1 MNIESPSPA
10 SKSKWRRMLPVGVV
24 LIVALVLGFAILGSK
39 KSAPTGDENGHAAHA
54 DGAHHDA
61 KAKGS
66 EPAEPAE
73 AAKGPHGGRLFTAGS
88 YGLELTIFETG
99 VEPQFRAY
107 TYQNGKPTDPAASR
121 VTVSVTRLGRPP
133 QVFAFA
139 KEGDYLKGNGVVEEP
154 HSFAVTIAAEH
165 AGQSHQFTYEQIEFR
180 AAISDAQ
187 LNTSGVQV
195 AAAGPARI
203 KTALQLQGEVRLNED
218 RTVHV
223 VPRLGGLVESVSVN
237 AGDKVRRGQVLAV
250 LSSQALAD
258 QRSDWLGAQ
267 KRLGLARTTFEREKS
282 LWEGKISAEQ
292 DYLQARVALQEA
304 EIAEQ
309 SARQK
314 LASLGAVASSSS
326 SGNLTRYEIRAPID
340 GVVTDKQISVGEVV
354 KDDANIFV
362 VADLSTVWVEMT
374 VYAKDLN
381 AVRVG
386 QQAVVKATAFEAM
399 ATGNVSYVGSLVGEQ
414 TRAAKARVVLP
425 NPQGLWRPG
434 LPVTV
439 ELTADEVDV
448 PLAISVDAVQT
459 LRDWT
464 VVFGRYGDQF
474 EPRLV
479 QLGRSDGKVVEVLG
493 GLQAGERYAAKNSY
507 LIKADIGKSGASHD
521 H

>member
-1 MNIESPSPA
+1 MNTD
-10 SKSKWRRMLPVGVV
+10 KSLPKSALQRLLPVGAV
-24 LIVALVLGFAILGSK
+24 LLVALVLGVVILGSE
-39 KSAPTGDENGHAAHA
+39 KSASGGDEHGHDAHA
-54 DGAHHDA
+54 DEQHHEEGTA
-61 KAKGS
+61 A
-66 EPAEPAE
+66 P
-73 AAKGPHGGRLFTAGS
+73 AKGPRGGRLFVVGG

-99 VEPQFRAY
+99 VEPQFRLY
-107 TYQNGKPTDPAASR
+107 TYQDGQPTDPAQSQ
-121 VTVSVTRLGRPP
+121 VTVSVERLGRPP

-139 KEGDYLKGNGVVEEP
+139 KEGDHLKGNGVVEEP
-154 HSFAVTIAAEH
+154 HSFAVTIAAKN
-165 AGQSHQFTYEQIEFR
+165 AGKTHQFKYEQVEAR
-180 AAISDAQ
+180 VAISDAQ
-187 LNTSGVQV
+187 LKSNGLEV
-195 AAAGPARI
+195 ATVGPARI
-203 KTALQLQGEVRLNED
+203 KTALQLQGEIRLNED

-223 VPRLGGLVESVSVN
+223 VPRLAGLVESVSVN
-237 AGDKVRRGQVLAV
+237 AGDTVRRGQVLAV
-250 LSSQALAD
+250 LSSQSLAD
-258 QRSDWLGAQ
+258 QRSELLGAH

-304 EIAEQ
+304 EIAAQ

-326 SGNLTRYEIRAPID
+326 SGNLTRYEVRAPID
-340 GVVTDKQISVGEVV
+340 GVITDKQISVGEVV
-354 KDDANIFV
+354 KEDTNIFV
-362 VADLSTVWVEMT
+362 VADLTTVWVEMT

-381 AVRVG
+381 TVKVG
-386 QQAVVKATAFEAM
+386 QAARVKATSFEAQ
-399 ATGNVSYVGSLVGEQ
+399 ATGKLSYVGSLVGEQ

-434 LPVTV
+434 LPVNV
-439 ELTADEVDV
+439 ELTADEVEV

-464 VVFGRYGDQF
+464 VVFGRYGEQF
-474 EPRLV
+474 EARLV
-479 QLGRSDGKVVEVLG
+479 GLGRSDGTMVEVLG